1 VNHEHSDRG
10 RGALPDVGRAAAEH
24 RWLRKLVGEWTYEG
38 EASMAP
44 GQTPMKMAGVER
56 VRSISGL
63 WTVAEGESRMPDGSP
78 ATTIMTLG
86 FDPRRTASSAA
97 SLAP

>member
-1 VNHEHSDRG
+1 
-10 RGALPDVGRAAAEH
+10 
-24 RWLRKLVGEWTYEG
+24 
-38 EASMAP
+38 
-44 GQTPMKMAGVER
+44 MKMAGVER
-56 VRSISGL
+56 VRSIGGL